1 MSVGVRISRTLG
13 SSEAGVIG
21 PPLII
26 SSNSHISVLKLSS
39 SMLCSLATRRSGS
52 YLSFWWIVP
61 KLRRSEIPMEGLN
74 VHFIYFWSRWLWNVS
89 WFHCLIGSCR
99 SLFPLAKLFPLSQ
112 RICFTGPLRSIY
124 LLKACRNE
132 SVSRLCM
139 ISMCSA
145 RTAKQIYIA
154 PYCLTRLQPS
164 LTWHGSKKSTQI
176 AVKPGCQ
183 LLRDLWENRPSFVSR
198 KRCNVSDS

>member
-1 MSVGVRISRTLG
+1 MDG
-13 SSEAGVIG
+13 SQT
-21 PPLII
+21 PPKWDPDGG
-26 SSNSHISVLKLSS
+26 LK
-39 SMLCSLATRRSGS
+39 
-52 YLSFWWIVP
+52 
-61 KLRRSEIPMEGLN
+61 
-74 VHFIYFWSRWLWNVS
+74 VHFICFWSRWLWFFI
-89 WFHCLIGSCR
+89 WFHCLIASCR
-99 SLFPLAKLFPLSQ
+99 SLFPLVKLFPLYE
-112 RICFTGPLRSIY
+112 RISFTGPLRDINV
-124 LLKACRNE
+124 LKASRNE

-183 LLRDLWENRPSFVSR
+183 LLGDLWGNRPSFVGR